1 MNKVPDSA
9 LSPALYT
16 AELKGHLRLSKD
28 GDWYHEGKIF
38 ERKALSDLFHRS
50 IIWDENDKEYFIRI
64 GRERAR
70 FEIEDVP
77 YFISTIT
84 LTSPMQIKLLGG
96 HEEALDP
103 NNFSVGPES
112 QIYYKLHS
120 IHHSGH
126 QARLTRA
133 AHQLLLQYAVSD
145 SEININGIKIALHQ
159 RSQ

>member
-70 FEIEDVP
+70 FELEDVP

-84 LTSPMQIKLLGG
+84 LTMPMQIKLLGG
-96 HEEALDP
+96 HEETLNP
-103 NNFSVGPES
+103 EKFSVGPES
-112 QIYYKLHS
+112 QIYYELQAGHYC
-120 IHHSGH
+120 GH

-133 AHQLLLQYAVSD
+133 AHQLLLQYAVSE